1 MKTSLSL
8 RQTTRRSLKLL
19 NKKDQSVVIFFSL
32 LQIFLASLDLVG
44 VAIIALLSYVSLNG
58 ITVGSN
64 SPRLDSIL
72 NTFGLGEMALPQ
84 LAATLGIAGGGIL
97 ILKTI
102 SSALVSKK
110 LLLFLS
116 SKSTLLSKRVIRE
129 TFNSDYSFVNSASR
143 ASISFSLTEGV
154 DRLVIGVVGSI
165 VNLAADFFLVSI
177 LFISLFFIDPLLAF
191 VTIIF
196 FGLVSVVI
204 YLVQSSTAS
213 NLGHQ
218 LANSRIVINDSI
230 AALFGTIRERRLRGT
245 NELEVAR
252 IGNLK
257 GEQSDS
263 WAKLSFQPNVSKYIL
278 EIALILGSLVL
289 GATQFVV
296 HDARH
301 AISQL
306 SIFIAM
312 SMRLVPTLLRLQ
324 SNLLT
329 IRANAGVAS
338 KTLQI
343 LEDSK
348 NLDFVQLPKEREFRK
363 KLSCENLTFRYPSA
377 RENALKSVSM
387 DFEVGQI
394 NAIVGPSGSGKST
407 LADCILGF
415 LEPLSGTVNMFGQ
428 DAKSFIRD
436 NPGAVSY
443 VPQHINISKG
453 TLRENI
459 LLDLPSSK
467 FSDAEIINLLADLEL
482 SNFVG
487 QLPHGLDSNLGEFG
501 SVMSGGQKQ
510 RIGIA
515 RALATS
521 PLVIVFDEST
531 SALDSGTESNIFLN
545 LESRLQAVTR
555 IVIAH
560 RLKTVEMSSKV
571 FYLEQGVLL
580 ACGTFNDVRTQVPDF
595 ETQAGLQGM

>member
-84 LAATLGIAGGGIL
+84 LAATLAIAAGGIL